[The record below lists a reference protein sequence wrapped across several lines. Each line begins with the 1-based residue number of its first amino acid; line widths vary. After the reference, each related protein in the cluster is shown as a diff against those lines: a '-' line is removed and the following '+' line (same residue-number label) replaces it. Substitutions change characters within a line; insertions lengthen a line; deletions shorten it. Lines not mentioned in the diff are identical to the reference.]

1 MSADGPLASSAPP
14 RQQGAAVFI
23 ALPSSCSYRRQDDA
37 KKGGVTERRLPLD
50 GAFSMNDEVRKRRHE
65 CGHNHGYGKRGY
77 KIDKERLE
85 VHVSGSWRLE
95 RQNMSIP
102 WTHCQLPHVVAPR
115 LSTREPW
122 ELRGS
127 SNRQMSLLMVPP
139 WVPRTPEWPGLL
151 PILFVPARL
160 PFALRASDRQ
170 KTAGFR
176 ATLPWETAI
185 WGLANASPAVA
196 YRRLQRKRRI
206 LEIVCVNCTFHGVT
220 LVPQI

>member
-37 KKGGVTERRLPLD
+37 KKGGVTERRLPVD

-127 SNRQMSLLMVPP
+127 SNRQMNLLMVPP
-139 WVPRTPEWPGLL
+139 WVPRTPEGPDSF
-151 PILFVPARL
+151 LFYSSQQGFHLRCPRATGKKHRDRQRRFSGKRPSGGALCRKVGGRQER
-160 PFALRASDRQ
+160 LRAPR
-170 KTAGFR
+170 
-176 ATLPWETAI
+176 
-185 WGLANASPAVA
+185 
-196 YRRLQRKRRI
+196 
-206 LEIVCVNCTFHGVT
+206 
-220 LVPQI
+220 